1 LFLAFR
7 FGKEVGIVTNFADRF
22 VQGLAG
28 ALRRAP
34 LPRRLRREIDLER
47 AMWPL
52 VRGYTKRVLG
62 LREDVLEKTLV
73 AHGRT
78 KEEKER
84 WANSK
89 LQQNVVVYGHANT
102 SDIFLQDKRVK
113 SVYVELKLA
122 KARSR
127 KASTLPGELQ
137 RSLGQALLAH
147 LRHKYVVCCI
157 VCQRRVAHDK
167 NSRDLEKM
175 LWRKHRI
182 SMVVRSV

>member
-1 LFLAFR
+1 M
-7 FGKEVGIVTNFADRF
+7 VTDFSDRF

-28 ALRRAP
+28 ALRRAS

-52 VRGYTKRVLG
+52 VKSYTRRALS
-62 LREDVLEKTLV
+62 LRKEELDKALV

-78 KEEKER
+78 REEKER
-84 WANSK
+84 WTNSK
-89 LQQNVVVYGHANT
+89 SYQNVVVYGHPNT
-102 SDIFLQDKRVK
+102 SDIFLRDKRVK
-113 SVYVELKLA
+113 SVCVELKLA

-127 KASTLPGELQ
+127 KASTLPGDLQ
-137 RSLGQALLAH
+137 RSLGQSLLAH

-167 NSRDLEKM
+167 NAKRLEKM

-182 SMVVRSV
+182 AMVVRSM